1 MNICCQVKHLIC
13 DIDQFYII
21 KYVKLYGSKNGF
33 NLGEIYNLQ
42 HITHLCAEG
51 MIINSKIKLL
61 RSLKGF
67 DNIIFTNMIIGN
79 FESLYALFSMNINFA
94 YGYFSQDMISKDTT
108 IGYKNESNTFPGHY
122 VYFRNYR

>member
-1 MNICCQVKHLIC
+1 MSIDCQVKHLIC

-67 DNIIFTNMIIGN
+67 DNIIYTNMIIGN
-79 FESLYALFSMNINFA
+79 LESLDALFSMNISFA
-94 YGYFSQDMISKDTT
+94 YGHFSQDMILKDTT
-108 IGYKNESNTFPGHY
+108 IDYKKRSHTFSGYYIVHY
-122 VYFRNYR
+122 SI